1 MAELKVY
8 IEELT
13 EIRRVGGDAAYL
25 VKVVSPYEEKLRS
38 GGEAAQRTTRFLQ
51 DAWVGSDVALEQ
63 AFMIHVAKFLPAHDW
78 EELQKTKKKWATERK
93 SGTGQVHEGRA
104 TVQMGAASVVAA
116 LYYKAATL
124 IQ

>member
-8 IEELT
+8 IIEELT

-93 SGTGQVHEGRA
+93 SGTGKYTKEGLLYKW
-104 TVQMGAASVVAA
+104 A
-116 LYYKAATL
+116 LLPWWRRFISKPPL
-124 IQ
+124 